1 MGDDKLAESR
11 CPESGREM
19 EARKSE
25 LARKDCDKTDL
36 EKVGEEREKY
46 IDRRNWRLLKKNV
59 IREK

>member
-1 MGDDKLAESR
+1 
-11 CPESGREM
+11 M